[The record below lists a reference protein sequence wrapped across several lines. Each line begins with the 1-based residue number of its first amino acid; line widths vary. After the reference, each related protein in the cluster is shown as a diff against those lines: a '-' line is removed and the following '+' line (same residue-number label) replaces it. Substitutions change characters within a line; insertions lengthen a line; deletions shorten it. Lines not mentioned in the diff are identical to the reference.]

1 MTRAV
6 LPTPATPSYCAA
18 MTVGTMVKRFA
29 HVRFLVNC
37 LWVQLL
43 FTLSV
48 PRDIF
53 RTPALIWGRFIDS
66 GNQVGRTRSDIQAAG
81 PRRCQSQ
88 IVLLLLGCKAGLILD
103 DSRKFCPK
111 ERYRKDKQLKKL
123 FAMPTSQSRLEKE
136 VEDDD
141 GLLDELVP
149 EDDSHEYARSR
160 KPEDLIA
167 EASSAKHQF
176 THFPKNPYCRTCQ
189 RARMMAPHA
198 RRRGG
203 QKRVETQEFGDHIIG
218 DHVII
223 KKNVEEGFRGEQGA
237 LVLKDLHSQYRF
249 VYPSQSKDAQSC
261 VDALNHFIGSK
272 DDVQVVYT
280 DNSRN

>member
-1 MTRAV
+1 M
-6 LPTPATPSYCAA
+6 LS
-18 MTVGTMVKRFA
+18 VGTRCADQGYSFVWPAGGKPILVRPDDKVVELRVEG
-29 HVRFLVNC
+29 HVPV
-37 LWVQLL
+37 
-43 FTLSV
+43 
-48 PRDIF
+48 
-53 RTPALIWGRFIDS
+53 
-66 GNQVGRTRSDIQAAG
+66 
-81 PRRCQSQ
+81 
-88 IVLLLLGCKAGLILD
+88 LD
-103 DSRKFCPK
+103 DSCKVFPK

-123 FAMPTSQSRLEKE
+123 FAMPTSQSCPAHEAE
-136 VEDDD
+136 EDEE
-141 GLLDELVP
+141 LLDELVP

-167 EASSAKHQF
+167 EATSAKHQF

-198 RRRGG
+198 RRKGG

-223 KKNVEEGFRGEQGA
+223 KKNVEEGFRGEQVA
-237 LVLKDLHSQYRF
+237 LVLKDLHTQYRF

-261 VDALNHFIGSK
+261 VEALNHFIGSK

-280 DNSRN
+280 DNSPELIRAIKDLGYRHQASIEYVDSSKSFVEREVRQMLEGARSNLLQSGLPLKMWPLAM